1 VVCGGSPCRL
11 LGQDD
16 LARSAPKVPT
26 STSMEPDNAVIV
38 LPFVVFTLFHSLNKD
53 IMGVAG
59 VITDFAQIMSGTYL
73 LTYLGICHHV
83 HTPAEHHTHPNH
95 VHFSDHQIHIE
106 LTRISGSQSSWKVQ
120 VRRSVETFV
129 FRDITTQCRTG
140 ICLKTKQDGEV
151 NKSKSK
157 EFVTTFVDCIVSMSV
172 HVTFIYLF
180 QYWRKKVMASH
191 IQYAGAN

>member
-1 VVCGGSPCRL
+1 VICGGSPCRL

-26 STSMEPDNAVIV
+26 STSMEPNNAVIV

-59 VITDFAQIMSGTYL
+59 VTTDFAQIMSGTYL

-106 LTRISGSQSSWKVQ
+106 LTRISGSQSSCRYNSDDLW
-120 VRRSVETFV
+120 RRSYSATLPRNVELGYV
-129 FRDITTQCRTG
+129 SRQN
-140 ICLKTKQDGEV
+140 KTEK
-151 NKSKSK
+151 
-157 EFVTTFVDCIVSMSV
+157 
-172 HVTFIYLF
+172 
-180 QYWRKKVMASH
+180 
-191 IQYAGAN
+191 